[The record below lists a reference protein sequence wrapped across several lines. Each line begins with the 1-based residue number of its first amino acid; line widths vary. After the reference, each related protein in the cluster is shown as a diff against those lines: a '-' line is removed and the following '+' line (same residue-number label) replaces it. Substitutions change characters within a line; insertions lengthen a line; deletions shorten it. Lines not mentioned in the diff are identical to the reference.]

1 MKKVLIVCTGNSC
14 RSIMAEALIN
24 RCSSLKGVKAF
35 SAGSEP
41 AARVNPKAMDVLA
54 EYGIWSDSYHS
65 KSLDEVLA
73 ESPFDLV
80 VTVCDQAKESCPIFS
95 PFIPK
100 LHIGFEDPD
109 GRDYSAFVETYE
121 KIKSLLIP
129 QVKDTLKWI

>member
-24 RCSSLKGVKAF
+24 RCSSFKGVKAF

-80 VTVCDQAKESCPIFS
+80 VTVCDKAAKNCPI
-95 PFIPK
+95 IPK
-100 LHIGFEDPD
+100 ARKRMHIPFDDPD
-109 GRDYSAFVETYE
+109 GKERHAFKEVLLE
-121 KIKSLLIP
+121 IKNRLIP
-129 QVKDTLKWI
+129 FIERELLK